1 MHISHWR
8 VTLCFCFSLITT
20 WEGSMQGTHLA
31 RAHARK
37 LCQWLS
43 FTPIEFRPSAM
54 IQHTYSQKRCPSS
67 VYILVFGVVS
77 QARLLYFPFCV
88 YLVLH
93 TYLSCAKVFS
103 KEHFKLLSVT
113 PIDNRPNTTH
123 IFSGRCPSC
132 VYILCSWS
140 VSQAR
145 LLYFPFCAYLVLH
158 TYPSGTKFLVSV
170 RVHTFTYVKTSS
182 TQ

>member
-1 MHISHWR
+1 MFERSPTIGWWFWTDRRTSAGFYRSRLLFWTSLANMFNPDYVSPNFQHKRAQNLRRCIR
-8 VTLCFCFSLITT
+8 LCTHMVGLPLITY
-20 WEGSMQGTHLA
+20 LA
-31 RAHARK
+31 RTHAHK
-37 LCQWLS
+37 LCQW
-43 FTPIEFRPSAM
+43 
-54 IQHTYSQKRCPSS
+54 
-67 VYILVFGVVS
+67 
-77 QARLLYFPFCV
+77 
-88 YLVLH
+88 
-93 TYLSCAKVFS
+93 
-103 KEHFKLLSVT
+103 LSVT

-123 IFSGRCPSC
+123 IFSERCPSC